1 MIGLKSIIA
10 EQERKQDGE
19 DLSLN
24 PRKVRDALFC
34 NLQRTRRV
42 TNPKPEKKSDRNPG
56 IDERIRRDEEE
67 VKSESMRSKLKKLE
81 EKVERFQAMQR
92 GRKT

>member
-24 PRKVRDALFC
+24 PRKVGDELFY
-34 NLQRTRRV
+34 NVQRTRRV